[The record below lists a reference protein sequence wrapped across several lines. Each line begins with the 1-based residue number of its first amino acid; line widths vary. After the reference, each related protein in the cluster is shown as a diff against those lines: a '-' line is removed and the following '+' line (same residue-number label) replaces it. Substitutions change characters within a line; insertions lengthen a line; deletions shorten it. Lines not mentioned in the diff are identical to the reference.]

1 MGKLQLEG
9 KTALVCGGSD
19 GLGYR
24 AAVEL
29 AMAGAKIV
37 IVGRSSA
44 KLDEKKSA
52 LDTIN
57 GLDNKA
63 LQLDFIDVEIL
74 GKSID
79 DLVDI
84 MPIHIL
90 INNCG
95 GPPPGNL
102 LDADLD
108 SLQLAFGK
116 HVLASHLIS
125 KKLIPNMIS
134 AGYGRIVN
142 IISTSV
148 RQPIMGLGVS
158 NTIRGAMASWSKTL
172 SLELAETGITVN
184 NVLPGTTKTGRLD
197 GILKAKQSKFKISM
211 EEAEKMM
218 LSQIPMNR
226 FAEVAEI
233 SRSILFL
240 ASPDASYITGV
251 SLQVD
256 GGKIKSI

>member
-1 MGKLQLEG
+1 
-9 KTALVCGGSD
+9 
-19 GLGYR
+19 
-24 AAVEL
+24 
-29 AMAGAKIV
+29 
-37 IVGRSSA
+37 
-44 KLDEKKSA
+44 
-52 LDTIN
+52 
-57 GLDNKA
+57 LDNKA
-63 LQLDFIDVEIL
+63 QQLDFIDLEIL
-74 GKSID
+74 RQSIY
-79 DLVDI
+79 DLVD
-84 MPIHIL
+84 IHIL
-90 INNCG
+90 INNSG
-95 GPPPGNL
+95 GPPSGKL

-116 HVLASHLIS
+116 HALASHLIS

-172 SLELAETGITVN
+172 LLELAETGITVN

-218 LSQIPMNR
+218 LSQIP
-226 FAEVAEI
+226 I
-233 SRSILFL
+233 SNFPS
-240 ASPDASYITGV
+240 
-251 SLQVD
+251 
-256 GGKIKSI
+256 